1 MADRSLRRP
10 SDYSPTREIRRFA
23 HRVLPFLRGLQDF
36 EFYVHV
42 LCLTFTANVH
52 TRTEQCRRCATVFAP
67 ALRHRPPPPAA
78 RPPAHLTHL
87 TRAPHARA
95 QGEHLL
101 HVLNTISSRKLVL
114 EAELK
119 EIDEDIASN
128 ESMSRKYGAEFFT
141 EGAARLAQSRVRACE
156 SLSARRLPNVDGW
169 VCESAGRKATEARRD
184 QAAAG

>member
-1 MADRSLRRP
+1 MHFHRP
-10 SDYSPTREIRRFA
+10 PRGVLSFTRER
-23 HRVLPFLRGLQDF
+23 Q
-36 EFYVHV
+36 
-42 LCLTFTANVH
+42 
-52 TRTEQCRRCATVFAP
+52 QCRRCATVFAR
-67 ALRHRPPPPAA
+67 APPAA

-156 SLSARRLPNVDGW
+156 SLFCV
-169 VCESAGRKATEARRD
+169 
-184 QAAAG
+184 AAS

>member
-1 MADRSLRRP
+1 MNDLACRDPVDALLIQRTNPWLRHRSLHCFGVP
-10 SDYSPTREIRRFA
+10 PTI
-23 HRVLPFLRGLQDF
+23 LLRGKSEDLHIASYLSCVVF
-36 EFYVHV
+36 KMLSSSHSP
-42 LCLTFTANVH
+42 FTHARNKP
-52 TRTEQCRRCATVFAP
+52 QCRRSATVFAP
-67 ALRHRPPPPAA
+67 ALRHRTPPPAA

-156 SLSARRLPNVDGW
+156 SLFCV
-169 VCESAGRKATEARRD
+169 
-184 QAAAG
+184 AAS